1 MMSIWDDLK
10 AFKLRREDEAY
21 QSTLRYGDISDRYL
35 FVRIEPKKAAD
46 VETKTPEKDEPKS
59 SQRVEPNTSEEAK
72 SGKRD
77 KVSLHVSDLL
87 DTLYRDQKCSG
98 SRDYIKPNMSIRN
111 AARIRGDHIS
121 EEVKKTLASA
131 IGEKERTLKYLHDH
145 YLDIAKQHKQVEM
158 ITMTFHLPRDWLNV
172 QPRERDVRLLAALG
186 ELGQRFVRFKKL
198 ITSDPLYKAA
208 CGYIRLTM
216 MSANFEP
223 FYLVNFFIKKL
234 PDARIAPS
242 LLIDLGKKWAEIFED
257 EDPEPRCV
265 RYYELLDGAALARDA
280 DEQLLTLPAYKITD
294 VGQIKNRTAKIL
306 EEKTLRKQVID
317 NNQKGYLALF
327 RLQSQVHNLIPG
339 VRTLTHSND
348 FTYINTEVRKR
359 RKSKKASI
367 GKQSKSANADAVSID
382 KETSGLRTSADDSTS
397 PIDHMEPEFYDIL
410 PSNLNAHL
418 PKNPGKRPERKV
430 TKDI

>member
-1 MMSIWDDLK
+1 M
-10 AFKLRREDEAY
+10 
-21 QSTLRYGDISDRYL
+21 
-35 FVRIEPKKAAD
+35 
-46 VETKTPEKDEPKS
+46 
-59 SQRVEPNTSEEAK
+59 
-72 SGKRD
+72 
-77 KVSLHVSDLL
+77 
-87 DTLYRDQKCSG
+87 
-98 SRDYIKPNMSIRN
+98 
-111 AARIRGDHIS
+111 
-121 EEVKKTLASA
+121 
-131 IGEKERTLKYLHDH
+131 
-145 YLDIAKQHKQVEM
+145 
-158 ITMTFHLPRDWLNV
+158 
-172 QPRERDVRLLAALG
+172 AALD
-186 ELGQRFVRFKKL
+186 ELGLRFTRFKKL
-198 ITSDPLYKAA
+198 ITSDPLFKAA
-208 CGYIRLTM
+208 CGYTRLTM
-216 MSANFEP
+216 MNANYEP
-223 FYLVNFFIKKL
+223 FYLINFFIKKL

-265 RYYELLDGAALARDA
+265 RYYQLLDGAALARDA
-280 DEQLLTLPAYKITD
+280 YEQLLTLPAYKITD

-367 GKQSKSANADAVSID
+367 VKQSKSANADAVSID

-418 PKNPGKRPERKV
+418 PKNPSKRPERKV